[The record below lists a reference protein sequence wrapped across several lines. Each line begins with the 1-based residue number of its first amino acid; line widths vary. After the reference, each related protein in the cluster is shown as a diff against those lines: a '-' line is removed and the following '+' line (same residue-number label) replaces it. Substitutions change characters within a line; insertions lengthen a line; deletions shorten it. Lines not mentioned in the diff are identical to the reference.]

1 MKHKHLPGFFGHF
14 PSPLDLFDDQ
24 DEWEISTKP
33 SSNLSLSED
42 KNNFYVEAALPGLK
56 AEDIDI
62 SLDKNVLWIKG
73 EKKQEEKD
81 KKYYKKASTSFSYR
95 VLLPV
100 EIDET
105 KDIDATY
112 KDGVMKVTFPKITP
126 SKPKKINIKKS

>member
-1 MKHKHLPGFFGHF
+1 MKHRHLPTFFGHF
-14 PSPLDLFDDQ
+14 PSPFDLFEDEE
-24 DEWEISTKP
+24 EWEISTKP

-56 AEDIDI
+56 PEEIEI

-100 EIDET
+100 EIDE
-105 KDIDATY
+105 KKEVDATY
-112 KDGVMKVTFPKITP
+112 KDGVMKVTFQKVSE
-126 SKPKKINIKKS
+126 SKPKKINIKKG